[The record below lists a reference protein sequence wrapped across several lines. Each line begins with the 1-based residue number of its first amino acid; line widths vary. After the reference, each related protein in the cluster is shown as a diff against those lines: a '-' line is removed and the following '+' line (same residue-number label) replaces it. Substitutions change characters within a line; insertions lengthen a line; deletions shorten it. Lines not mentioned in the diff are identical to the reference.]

1 MFYQRVIRPILFLI
15 DPEKIHNVTIWGLS
29 FFSKYK
35 LLNHLLKSRLNYTSP
50 RLRQRLCG
58 LNFKNPIGLAAGLDK
73 NGQAINTWSALG
85 FAWAEIGSIT
95 YQAQSGNKKPRLWRL
110 AQDKGLV
117 VYYGLYN
124 QGAHKTVEQLKKKTG
139 LISAS
144 IAKSNDVPLEKAAD
158 DYRATFEVVAQ
169 YADIITINLSCPNV
183 DNFTGLQSKKLLE
196 PILERIQSINKQHK
210 PIWLKI
216 GQDLSKEELDDII
229 YLSKKYRVDAII
241 ACNLAKDKESLDLK
255 SFHKDKP
262 GGVSGQ
268 PIRDK
273 VNQIIAYLY
282 QNSEGKYKIIGTGGI
297 FSGYDAYK
305 KIKAGANLVQLI
317 TGLIYNGPM
326 TINIINR
333 QLENLL
339 AHDNFKHISEAVGL
353 ESGEYHLYE

>member
-15 DPEKIHNVTIWGLS
+15 DPEKIHNFTIWGLS

-35 LLNHLLKSRLNYTSP
+35 LLNVLLKAKLNYTSP

-73 NGQAINTWSALG
+73 NGQAINTWSAMG

-110 AQDKGLV
+110 PQDKGLV

-124 QGAHKTVEQLKKKTG
+124 QGAHKIVEQLKKKTG

-144 IAKSNDVPLEKAAD
+144 IAKSNDIALEQAAD
-158 DYRATFEVVAQ
+158 DYQATFEVVSP

-196 PILERIQSINKQHK
+196 PILERVQSINKQQK

-216 GQDLSKEELDDII
+216 GQDLSKAELDDII
-229 YLSKKYRVDAII
+229 YLSKKYHIDAII
-241 ACNLAKDKESLDLK
+241 ACNLAKDRGSLDLK
-255 SFHKDKP
+255 SLHRDKP
-262 GGVSGQ
+262 GGISGEK
-268 PIRDK
+268 IRDRVDK
-273 VNQIIAYLY
+273 IIAYLY
-282 QNSEGKYKIIGTGGI
+282 QNSEGQYKIIGTGGI

-339 AHDNFKHISEAVGL
+339 ANDNFKHISEAVGL
-353 ESGEYHLYE
+353 ESGDYHLYE